1 MGEIDMGFS
10 FFLSVALSSV
20 QEGLLASS
28 LSEGKS
34 APFFFS
40 V

>member
-1 MGEIDMGFS
+1 MGVIDMGFS

-20 QEGLLASS
+20 QEESLASS

-34 APFFFS
+34 APFFS